1 MTRAPFLSAI
11 AILGSAALHPA
22 AAQVR
27 HWPPLTPAR
36 TDLADHWQIQS
47 SAQVPQTGDQ
57 ISTPGFHPQ
66 GWYPATVPSTVVA
79 AQVADNVYP
88 DPYYSLDLRS
98 IPGTTYD
105 FGDNFA
111 VDPMPVDS
119 PYVVPWWYRTVFHLG
134 RIDGL
139 RIWLNFDSI
148 NCRANIWL
156 NGRQIATTSQ
166 VQGMYRS
173 FEFDVTDL
181 VAEGTNV
188 LAVQVFAP
196 TLNDFFLTFVDWN
209 PLPPDKDMGLVRP
222 VYIRTSG
229 PVALR
234 NSQVVTQVDPA
245 LDRAHLTLYADLSN
259 PGADAVSGTLQ
270 GTIGSIAVSQAVQL
284 APGESKRVA
293 FTPQNYPVLDIQD
306 PQLWWPAG
314 LGPQNLYQ
322 LHMEFTAAGSV
333 SDTEDV
339 QFGIRQFTSEID
351 AQQHRVFSVN
361 GKRILIRGAGWT
373 PDMLLHPDDARQ
385 DIDIRY
391 VRDMHLNTI
400 RFEGRL
406 EMSDSFF
413 DTADRLGVMLMPG
426 WSCCSYFEQWDQWSP
441 NDYVVAGESLR
452 TQVRR
457 LRNHPSVFVFFYGSD
472 NVPPPEAEQIY
483 LDVFREEN
491 WPNPYVA
498 GAGENTTVGV
508 GPTGVKMTGPYDY
521 VAPSYWLLDT
531 NHGGAFGFITETSPG
546 PAIPLLQSLQQMMPP
561 EHLWPIGDTYWNYHA
576 GSGSFADTNNFT
588 AALNGRYGKAA
599 SLEDYVAKSQLM
611 TYEGERA
618 MFEAYGRNK
627 YTSTGVIQWML
638 NNAWPGL
645 IWHLYDWYLRPGG
658 GYFGTKKAN
667 EPLHVQYSYDDQS
680 IVVVNSFY
688 RAFPGY
694 SVTAEVY
701 NLDLTEKFSETAAVD
716 IAEDSSTR
724 VFYLPAIAGLSRTY
738 FVRLALNDADG
749 NLVTSNFYWLST
761 QPDVNDFVG
770 GDYRFAPIITY
781 ADLTGL
787 QSLPPATVKATWT
800 SEPGDPD
807 QVDRVVVEN
816 TSQQLAFFVHLTV
829 LKGKGGGDVA
839 PVYWDDNYFE
849 LFPGERRELSVTY
862 PRELLG
868 GAQSYIQVDGWNVF

>member
-314 LGPQNLYQ
+314 LGRRTCTSCTWSSPPRDPSPTPKTSSSAFASSPPRSTPNSIASSAS
-322 LHMEFTAAGSV
+322 MASESSSAAP
-333 SDTEDV
+333 
-339 QFGIRQFTSEID
+339 
-351 AQQHRVFSVN
+351 
-361 GKRILIRGAGWT
+361 AGPPT
-373 PDMLLHPDDARQ
+373 
-385 DIDIRY
+385 
-391 VRDMHLNTI
+391 
-400 RFEGRL
+400 
-406 EMSDSFF
+406 
-413 DTADRLGVMLMPG
+413 
-426 WSCCSYFEQWDQWSP
+426 CCST
-441 NDYVVAGESLR
+441 R
-452 TQVRR
+452 TTRAR
-457 LRNHPSVFVFFYGSD
+457 TSTSATCATCTSTPSAS
-472 NVPPPEAEQIY
+472 
-483 LDVFREEN
+483 
-491 WPNPYVA
+491 
-498 GAGENTTVGV
+498 
-508 GPTGVKMTGPYDY
+508 
-521 VAPSYWLLDT
+521 
-531 NHGGAFGFITETSPG
+531 
-546 PAIPLLQSLQQMMPP
+546 
-561 EHLWPIGDTYWNYHA
+561 
-576 GSGSFADTNNFT
+576 
-588 AALNGRYGKAA
+588 KAA
-599 SLEDYVAKSQLM
+599 WK
-611 TYEGERA
+611 
-618 MFEAYGRNK
+618 
-627 YTSTGVIQWML
+627 
-638 NNAWPGL
+638 
-645 IWHLYDWYLRPGG
+645 
-658 GYFGTKKAN
+658 
-667 EPLHVQYSYDDQS
+667 
-680 IVVVNSFY
+680 
-688 RAFPGY
+688 
-694 SVTAEVY
+694 
-701 NLDLTEKFSETAAVD
+701 
-716 IAEDSSTR
+716 
-724 VFYLPAIAGLSRTY
+724 
-738 FVRLALNDADG
+738 
-749 NLVTSNFYWLST
+749 
-761 QPDVNDFVG
+761 
-770 GDYRFAPIITY
+770 
-781 ADLTGL
+781 
-787 QSLPPATVKATWT
+787 
-800 SEPGDPD
+800 
-807 QVDRVVVEN
+807 
-816 TSQQLAFFVHLTV
+816 
-829 LKGKGGGDVA
+829 
-839 PVYWDDNYFE
+839 
-849 LFPGERRELSVTY
+849 
-862 PRELLG
+862 
-868 GAQSYIQVDGWNVF
+868 